1 MSLHV
6 TGSIDST
13 KLRDP
18 SLPSKSCFAGHFLL
32 DAAIDACSSYLSRYP
47 LLEQLLLRWY
57 PQHIS
62 AWQRESLLHG
72 RIAPSAAGFSLTPG
86 QGCCSP
92 PDFMRGTSPRSRLRD
107 VLRPTRRASTSS
119 LPQFLTRCVFA
130 RPSIPRAYAAET
142 KPIFMTGAEQ

>member
-13 KLRDP
+13 KLRDL
-18 SLPSKSCFAGHFLL
+18 SIPSKSCFAGHFLL
-32 DAAIDACSSYLSRYP
+32 DAAIDVCSSYLSRYA

-119 LPQFLTRCVFA
+119 LPQFLTRCVSA
-130 RPSIPRAYAAET
+130 RHQYVWHTPLKQI
-142 KPIFMTGAEQ
+142 